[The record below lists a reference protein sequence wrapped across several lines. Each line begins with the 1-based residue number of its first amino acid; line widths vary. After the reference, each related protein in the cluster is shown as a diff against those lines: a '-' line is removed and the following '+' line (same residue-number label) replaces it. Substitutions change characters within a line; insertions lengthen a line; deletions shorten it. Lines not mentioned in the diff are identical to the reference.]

1 MKKIIHH
8 LRRQSEETRTH
19 LLHVLTVVAGIFL
32 ALLWIY
38 SLGAN
43 FTNPDTQ
50 AKLGNDLKPL
60 SALKDN
66 LVRGYNSFS
75 DPNNY

>member
-19 LLHVLTVVAGIFL
+19 VLHVLTIIAGIIL
-32 ALLWIY
+32 VLLWIY

-43 FTNPDTQ
+43 FTNPDIQ
-50 AKLGNDLKPL
+50 AKVSNDLKPL
-60 SALKDN
+60 SAIKDN
-66 LVRGYNSFS
+66 LIGGYKSFS
-75 DPNNY
+75 DPNNF

>member
-8 LRRQSEETRTH
+8 LRRQSEKTRTH
-19 LLHVLTVVAGIFL
+19 VLNVMTIVAGIIL
-32 ALLWIY
+32 ILLWIY

-50 AKLGNDLKPL
+50 AELSSDLKPF

-66 LVRGYNSFS
+66 LIGGYKSLS
-75 DPNNY
+75 DPNNF